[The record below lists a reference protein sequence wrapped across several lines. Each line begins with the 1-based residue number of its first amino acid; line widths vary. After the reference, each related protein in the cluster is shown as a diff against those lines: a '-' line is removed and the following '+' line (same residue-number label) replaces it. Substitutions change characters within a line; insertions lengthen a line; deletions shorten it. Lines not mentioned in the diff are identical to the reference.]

1 MTYDDAIKR
10 EARKRGLKGA
20 SMTGRMNDAA
30 MAQMHGI
37 SGGLLYPNEGPKA
50 TQRAVNRGDLRGP
63 NSPRQPN
70 AFSPTANSM
79 GRNNTR
85 GAKGAR

>member
-1 MTYDDAIKR
+1 MAYDDAIKR

-20 SMTGRMNDAA
+20 SMVGRMNDSA

-50 TQRAVNRGDLRGP
+50 TKRAVNRGDLRGP
-63 NSPRQPN
+63 NSPHQPN
-70 AFSPTANSM
+70 PLSPTANSM
-79 GRNNTR
+79 GRNNAR